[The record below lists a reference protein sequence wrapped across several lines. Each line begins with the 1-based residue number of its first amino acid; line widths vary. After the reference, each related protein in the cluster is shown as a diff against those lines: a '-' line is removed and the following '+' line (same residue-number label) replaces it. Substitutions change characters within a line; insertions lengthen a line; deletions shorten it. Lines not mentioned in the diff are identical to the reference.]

1 MFSDIRARL
10 MRLRRR
16 VSREQSPRLADETR
30 WYTEHT
36 ALLISTL
43 KWALLGA
50 GAGACVGLATRVFL
64 AALARSAHAK
74 SVPVGPLSH
83 GDLVHMGND
92 VRRIDTD
99 DAEKSRNAIRIL
111 QMAGPF
117 HGLVPCDGRIAK
129 TLAALK
135 HRLESS
141 NLD

>member
-92 VRRIDTD
+92 SGRSDADDT
-99 DAEKSRNAIRIL
+99 AKSRHARRVL
-111 QMAGPF
+111 QMAGTIS
-117 HGLVPCDGRIAK
+117 GGRD
-129 TLAALK
+129 AA
-135 HRLESS
+135 RESEGPRRPKATA
-141 NLD
+141 